1 MSGLIRKSLDQ
12 IRRDGYANVKA
23 VAEQKANAEKQKQKA
38 MAPNNDYMDFRN
50 MIQSQATKD
59 TANHFSL
66 QTAEKEID
74 DYFEG
79 IRMRGYRSN
88 VEELIRDIAGQK
100 PSAYSLRRMASFLD
114 DFYRTTKELSR

>member
-23 VAEQKANAEKQKQKA
+23 VQEQKKNSEVQRQKA

-66 QTAEKEID
+66 STAEREVD
-74 DYFEG
+74 QYFQDLRLPDYRREL
-79 IRMRGYRSN
+79 
-88 VEELIRDIAGQK
+88 EKLIRDVAGQK
-100 PSAYSLRRMASFLD
+100 PTAYSLRRMASAFD
-114 DFYRTTKELSR
+114 DFYIRVKEVNK